1 MLVSWI
7 FYAFV
12 LFTVYRELIFFT
24 TTRQAYMLSPIYS
37 TRISARTV
45 LFQTVPLQYLNETAL
60 RRTFDNVKRI
70 WITTDTTD
78 LDALTKERDDILFKL
93 EAAEVKLIKLS
104 DTARTKQGGGATKS
118 EPSAEATESG
128 SVAATWLERS
138 KRPTHRLKPLIGE
151 KVGLAIHAHETSTY
165 H

>member
-1 MLVSWI
+1 MSSSLYAHVILSWI

-37 TRISARTV
+37 SRISARTV
-45 LFQTVPLQYLNETAL
+45 LFQTVPRQYLNETAL

-70 WITTDTTD
+70 WIATDTTE
-78 LDALTKERDDILFKL
+78 LDKLAKERDAILFKL

-104 DTARTKQGGGATKS
+104 DKHRSKQGAGVTKDDPNP
-118 EPSAEATESG
+118 ETAEASG
-128 SVAATWLERS
+128 SVAANWLPRS
-138 KRPTHRLKPLIGE
+138 KRPMHRLKPLVGE
-151 KVGLAIHAHETSTY
+151 KVS
-165 H
+165 